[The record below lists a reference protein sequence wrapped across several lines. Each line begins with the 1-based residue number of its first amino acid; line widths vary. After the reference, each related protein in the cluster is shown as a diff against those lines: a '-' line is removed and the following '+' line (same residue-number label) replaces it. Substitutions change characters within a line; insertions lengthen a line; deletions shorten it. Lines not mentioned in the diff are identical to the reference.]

1 MVHDTTHLPLIL
13 LFLYALAI
21 GPSPCTAFLASSP
34 VVHIP
39 TGAETMSGRFTSSMQ
54 TSLVSISLDQ
64 GNSGVG
70 ETECSPGYFY
80 DWVENSC
87 SPLGPIGRLSQA
99 VETFGPFQK
108 ASAAISNLFGIDT
121 KKISSLG
128 VTFALSYSFISQVN
142 GSITLSVAAYLSMK
156 RTGLSPLAPGEWKS
170 LLAAYGTIYAVVQ
183 LLRPFRVAA
192 AIAMSKLSKEFLEA
206 TEEKLDCNRRTAI
219 GVQFALGWLAWLAV
233 ATTGVTLASIAT
245 GVPILTISK

>member
-1 MVHDTTHLPLIL
+1 MVHDTTHLPLIP
-13 LFLYALAI
+13 LFLYALVF

-54 TSLVSISLDQ
+54 TSLVSISLDKD
-64 GNSGVG
+64 SAVG
-70 ETECSPGYFY
+70 DTECSPGYFY
-80 DWVENSC
+80 DWIENSC

-99 VETFGPFQK
+99 IETFGPFQK

-183 LLRPFRVAA
+183 LLRPFRVAV
-192 AIAMSKLSKEFLEA
+192 AIAMSKLSKELLEA

-219 GVQFALGWLAWLAV
+219 GIQFALGWLAWLAV
-233 ATTGVTLASIAT
+233 ATTGVTLASLAT